1 VCVTVVS
8 VVVVGFVGA
17 FMTEVLPRTC
27 VGTGKASSVDVSVS
41 SGLRTPS
48 VCRMLVEAPLVAGN
62 PGVES
67 TASGLPIVKVGM
79 TMEIMKA
86 EENVEEEDNSFEGG
100 AATTVVKPETVFAPL
115 VRVTV
120 EDSKTTVCRV
130 EVEETTTSVID
141 GCMVMV
147 VLSGLVVGDGE
158 TVIVVP

>member
-17 FMTEVLPRTC
+17 LMTEVLPRTC
-27 VGTGKASSVDVSVS
+27 VGTGK
-41 SGLRTPS
+41 
-48 VCRMLVEAPLVAGN
+48 
-62 PGVES
+62 
-67 TASGLPIVKVGM
+67 ASGLPIVKVGM

-120 EDSKTTVCRV
+120 EESKTTVCRV